1 MNSWVSSVNDLTTL
15 RRSSVMENDSI
26 TIKCLQIA
34 QPIGSFYIGVMSFG
48 DLVRV
53 SYADVRRLERERRDV
68 ESYLGIERPLSPK
81 RVEELKQYVDT
92 LDATFPTGVIL
103 AISSKH
109 ASFDPKTGEMQ
120 ITDDADVAKI
130 IDGQH
135 RIAGL
140 EEFEGDTFDMNVV
153 IFIDMDIEDQ
163 AMVFA
168 TINLAQTKV
177 NKSLV
182 YDLYEYTKT
191 RSPQKSA
198 HNIARLLNSRENS
211 PFYGRIKILGTADP
225 EFRQLQILTQATF
238 VEALIRM
245 ISGNIAKAQKDRDD
259 IKRKRRLTTA
269 TEQGSRD
276 LVFRNMFIDK
286 RDAEIARVVWN
297 YFTAVKDR
305 WRGAWDDVGRGGSM
319 LPRTNGFRALMRL
332 LPKVYWKVG
341 GPGGIPN
348 IEDFLDVLKEVELRD
363 EDLATE
369 KYRPGTSGESQLY
382 EKLLK
387 YVETGVP

>member
-1 MNSWVSSVNDLTTL
+1 
-15 RRSSVMENDSI
+15 MESQRI
-26 TIKCLQIA
+26 TIKCLEIK
-34 QPIGSFYIGVMSFG
+34 QPIGSFYVGVMDFK
-48 DLVRV
+48 DLVNI
-53 SYADVRRLERERRDV
+53 SYADVRRLEKRDV

-103 AISSKH
+103 AISSEH
-109 ASFDPKTGEMQ
+109 ASFDPKTGEMH
-120 ITDDADVAKI
+120 ITAGDDIAKI

-140 EEFEGDTFDMNVV
+140 ERFDGNTFEMNVV

-177 NKSLV
+177 SKSLV
-182 YDLYEYTKT
+182 YDLYEYTRT

-198 HNIARLLNSRENS
+198 HNIARLLNSREKS
-211 PFYGRIKILGTADP
+211 PFHNRIKILGTADP
-225 EFRQLQILTQATF
+225 EVGRFQILTQATF

-259 IKRKRRLTTA
+259 IKRRRRLTS
-269 TEQGSRD
+269 TEQESRD

-286 RDAEIARVVWN
+286 KDAGIARVVWR
-297 YFTAVKDR
+297 YFAAVKDR
-305 WRGAWDDVGRGGSM
+305 WPRAWDDVGRGGSM

-332 LPKVYWKVG
+332 LPTVYWKVG
-341 GPGGIPN
+341 GPGRIPKIEAFLRVLEGIQ
-348 IEDFLDVLKEVELRD
+348 LRD
-363 EDLATE
+363 EDFATE
-369 KYRPGTSGESQLY
+369 KYRPGASGEFQLY

>member
-1 MNSWVSSVNDLTTL
+1 
-15 RRSSVMENDSI
+15 MENQRI
-26 TIKCLQIA
+26 TIKCLEIS
-34 QPIGSFYIGVMSFG
+34 QPIGTFYVGVMDFK
-48 DLVRV
+48 DLVKI
-53 SYADVRRLERERRDV
+53 SYRDVRRLEKRDV

-103 AISSKH
+103 AISSEH
-109 ASFDPKTGEMQ
+109 AEFDPRAGQMR
-120 ITDDADVAKI
+120 ITAGSDIAKI

-140 EEFEGDTFDMNVV
+140 ERFDGDTFEMNVV

-198 HNIARLLNSRENS
+198 HNIARLVNSRENS
-211 PFYGRIKILGTADP
+211 PFYGRIKILGRADP
-225 EFRQLQILTQATF
+225 EFRELQILTQATF
-238 VEALIRM
+238 VEALIGM
-245 ISGNIAKAQKDRDD
+245 ISGNIANAQKDRDD
-259 IKRKRRLTTA
+259 IKRRRRLTRA
-269 TEQGSRD
+269 TEQKSRN

-286 RDAEIARVVWN
+286 KDAEIARVVWR
-297 YFTAVKDR
+297 YFTAVKQR
-305 WRGAWDDVGRGGSM
+305 WPEAWADLERGGSR

-332 LPKVYWKVG
+332 LPAVYWKLG
-341 GPGGIPN
+341 GPGTVRRIG
-348 IEDFLDVLKEVELRD
+348 DFLTVLQGIRLNDKHFSTDRY
-363 EDLATE
+363 
-369 KYRPGTSGESQLY
+369 KPGTSGESDLY
-382 EKLLK
+382 RDLLN
-387 YVETGVP
+387 YVETGRS